1 MQNALWNIYLNT
13 RVVEITKCK
22 HTVTTLLRKVS
33 MSSLVKTP
41 AIFQAVSMALNEFP
55 VLNSSPD
62 ETCENLIYKVLV
74 QNRRQT

>member
-1 MQNALWNIYLNT
+1 
-13 RVVEITKCK
+13 
-22 HTVTTLLRKVS
+22 

-74 QNRRQT
+74 QNRRYT